1 MSNKLYNI
9 VLELE
14 NSDPAIIK
22 RSQEA
27 LELFARDLEPF
38 SFPPEVNVWRSTLA
52 LNTST
57 NEAVSA
63 ENIQQFLLFCFTNVD
78 IVHSKAVAHF
88 LWDPSEDTKP
98 DQSPISAIDFIL
110 QPLQNQQIYIPQHQ
124 QFFIDIRLD
133 KGETLVWRYQVGCG
147 QDVDFFALC
156 CHSMFR
162 SLKPHPSVAH
172 LENSD
177 DENPRLDEDSDVASD
192 PPHFPSSVDQK
203 LKEVLDEFIKARNHR
218 LVERSHTSDL
228 QSQSISIITASC
240 VSSSSGSWSRSFPFL
255 LSRTTTASCELSAPI
270 TGCYQAQTKGGLCRL
285 LWDNS
290 ISSLSGKH
298 LDYCVQKVSD
308 ETMQVEHRVI
318 WAAV

>member
-1 MSNKLYNI
+1 MSNHLYNI

-27 LELFARDLEPF
+27 LELFARDLEPY
-38 SFPPEVNVWRSTLA
+38 SLPPDVSAWRSALA
-52 LNTST
+52 CNNSTSET
-57 NEAVSA
+57 VSA
-63 ENIQQFLLFCFTNVD
+63 EHIQKLLLYCFTHVD

-88 LWDPSEDTKP
+88 LWDSSEEMAPNPSPMT
-98 DQSPISAIDFIL
+98 AIDFIL
-110 QPLQNQQIYIPQHQ
+110 QPLQDLQIYIPQHQ

-162 SLKPHPSVAH
+162 SLKPHPFVAP
-172 LENSD
+172 LQSSD
-177 DENPRLDEDSDVASD
+177 DENPRLDEDADIASD
-192 PPHFPSSVDQK
+192 LPVSPSPADQK
-203 LKEVLDEFIKARNHR
+203 LKDALDNFIK
-218 LVERSHTSDL
+218 ERSHRLIEKIHSPDL
-228 QSQSISIITASC
+228 QIQNISIITASC
-240 VSSSSGSWSRSFPFL
+240 ASASSGSWNRSFPFL
-255 LSRTTTASCELSAPI
+255 LSRTTASCELSGPV

-290 ISSLSGKH
+290 VSSLSGKH
-298 LDYCVQKVSD
+298 LEYCVQKVSD
-308 ETMQVEHRVI
+308 ETMQVFILVI
-318 WAAV
+318 